1 VILSA
6 MKTLDKPFRALTQ
19 AAFARYGFA
28 YGDLLNQWEAIA
40 GASVARLCR
49 PERIAWPR
57 QAGELRQRQ
66 GGTLYLRALAGRALE
81 LHYETPRLIER
92 INAFYGY
99 AAITAIKLR
108 QAATLAPAPQPTQL
122 RNLDAESE
130 AALETELAGI
140 RDDSLRQALRRLGQG
155 ALSALESSQQDQ

>member
-1 VILSA
+1 
-6 MKTLDKPFRALTQ
+6 MQTLDKPFRDLTQ

-40 GASVARLCR
+40 GADVARICR

-57 QAGELRQRQ
+57 QSGESRQRL

-99 AAITAIKLR
+99 AAIAAIKLR
-108 QAATLAPAPQPTQL
+108 QAAALPSEPAPAKP
-122 RNLDAESE
+122 D
-130 AALETELAGI
+130 
-140 RDDSLRQALRRLGQG
+140 RLP
-155 ALSALESSQQDQ
+155 AKM